1 MNDLRV
7 EDISNMIVESVLSE
21 TYLNKENL
29 KAKIYSIL
37 KIWVKKQN
45 NFKPRRT
52 ADTNK
57 LLWTIQ
63 KEKLE
68 TQFWHKKMKQ
78 LVFESK
84 IQEMYSELDNLLKQ
98 EGLDKFNSDGN

>member
-7 EDISNMIVESVLSE
+7 EDISNMIVDAVLSE

-29 KAKIYSIL
+29 KTKIYSML

-45 NFKPRRT
+45 NFKPRKT
-52 ADTNK
+52 ADVNK

-68 TQFWHKKMKQ
+68 AKFWYEKVKQ
-78 LVFESK
+78 LIPKE
-84 IQEMYSELDNLLKQ
+84 ELENLYKEQKFILLS
-98 EGLDKFNSDGN
+98 EGLDKYNPDGN